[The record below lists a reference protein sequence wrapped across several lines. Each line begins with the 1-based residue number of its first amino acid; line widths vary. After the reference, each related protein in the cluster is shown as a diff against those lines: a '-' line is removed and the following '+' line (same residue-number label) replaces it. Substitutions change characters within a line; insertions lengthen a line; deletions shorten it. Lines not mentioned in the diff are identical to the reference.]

1 MTETMKQQFK
11 PARWAQLALIG
22 STAALLSGCATMEEA
37 SNSFSCMLSRVTST
51 PDPRCGAPI
60 TTGGTKAP
68 VESGPAGQSER
79 FSRLQAALDQETAQ
93 ATELQSQAV
102 QAMQK
107 LPVRQRSVAGALR
120 TRPVPI
126 TDGQSGV
133 TSQLQAF
140 ASLSVDMPLA
150 AKGRSE
156 YTRAMDALKELAN
169 ELADNRG
176 SSTILVEQ
184 SEADVS
190 AGRVNTSSGTT
201 QTKHGKP
208 VTVRKS
214 VNSTLPAGVER
225 YTIEAG
231 EIRGK
236 L

>member
-1 MTETMKQQFK
+1 MIETMKNFK
-11 PARWAQLALIG
+11 FTRWVQLTTLGLATALV
-22 STAALLSGCATMEEA
+22 SGCATMEEA
-37 SNSFSCMLSRVTST
+37 SNSFSCMLSRVTNS
-51 PDPRCGAPI
+51 PDPRCGGPI
-60 TTGGTKAP
+60 VTGGASAP
-68 VESGPAGQSER
+68 PVQSSGGQNDR
-79 FSRLQAALDQETAQ
+79 FARLQTVLDQEAAQ
-93 ATELQSQAV
+93 ATDLQKQAV

-107 LPVRQRSVAGALR
+107 LPVRQRAVAGPVR

-126 TDGQSGV
+126 TDGQSGM

-140 ASLSVDMPLA
+140 SSLSVDMPLA
-150 AKGRSE
+150 AKGRPE

-169 ELADNRG
+169 DLADNRG

-190 AGRVNTSSGTT
+190 AGRVNTASGTT
-201 QTKHGKP
+201 QTKNNKP
-208 VTVRKS
+208 VTVRKKLDS
-214 VNSTLPAGVER
+214 NLPAGVER

>member
-1 MTETMKQQFK
+1 MKNHRIT
-11 PARWAQLALIG
+11 RWAQLTMV
-22 STAALLSGCATMEEA
+22 SCAAVLLSGCATMEEA
-37 SNSFSCMLSRVTST
+37 STSFSCMLSRVTSS
-51 PDPRCGAPI
+51 PDPRCGGPI
-60 TTGGTKAP
+60 TT
-68 VESGPAGQSER
+68 SGARASAGSATDGQNER
-79 FSRLQAALDQETAQ
+79 FARLQAALDQETAQ
-93 ATELQSQAV
+93 ATALQKQAV

-107 LPVRQRSVAGALR
+107 LPVRQRAVAGPVR

-133 TSQLQAF
+133 TSQLQSF
-140 ASLSVDMPLA
+140 SSLSVDMPLL
-150 AKGRSE
+150 AKGRNE

-176 SSTILVEQ
+176 NATILVEQ

-190 AGRVNTSSGTT
+190 AARVNTSSGTT
-201 QTKHGKP
+201 QTPNGKP
-208 VTVRKS
+208 VTVRKKIDS
-214 VNSTLPAGVER
+214 SLPAGLER

>member
-1 MTETMKQQFK
+1 MTKTMNNTSL
-11 PARWAQLALIG
+11 ARWTQLALIG
-22 STAALLSGCATMEEA
+22 STAALISGCATMEEA
-37 SNSFSCMLSRVTST
+37 STSFSCMLARVTNSA
-51 PDPRCGAPI
+51 DPRCGAPI
-60 TTGGTKAP
+60 TTGGGAAP
-68 VESGPAGQSER
+68 ATPTTGGQSER
-79 FSRLQAALDQETAQ
+79 FARLQAALDQEAQQ
-93 ATELQSQAV
+93 ATALQAQAV
-102 QAMQK
+102 QAMQR
-107 LPVRQRSVAGALR
+107 LPARQRAVAGPVH

-133 TSQLQAF
+133 TSQLQSF
-140 ASLSVDMPLA
+140 SSLSVDMPLA
-150 AKGRSE
+150 AKGRNE
-156 YTRAMDALKELAN
+156 YSRAMDALKELAN

-201 QTKHGKP
+201 QTKNGKP
-208 VTVRKS
+208 VTVRKKVDS
-214 VNSTLPAGVER
+214 SLPAGMER

>member
-1 MTETMKQQFK
+1 MRKAMKTHRI
-11 PARWAQLALIG
+11 ARWAQLTAASCAAALI
-22 STAALLSGCATMEEA
+22 SGCATMEEA
-37 SNSFSCMLSRVTST
+37 STSFSCMLSRVTSS
-51 PDPRCGAPI
+51 PDPRCGGPV
-60 TTGGTKAP
+60 TTGGART
-68 VESGPAGQSER
+68 PAGSAAGSQNER
-79 FSRLQAALDQETAQ
+79 FARLQAALDQETAH
-93 ATELQSQAV
+93 AAELQKQAV

-107 LPVRQRSVAGALR
+107 LPVRQRSMAGPLR

-140 ASLSVDMPLA
+140 SSLSVDMPLA
-150 AKGRSE
+150 AKGRGE
-156 YTRAMDALKELAN
+156 YTRAMDSLKDLAN

-184 SEADVS
+184 ADADVS

-201 QTKHGKP
+201 QTKNGKP
-208 VTVRKS
+208 VNVRKKVDS
-214 VNSTLPAGVER
+214 SLPMGIER